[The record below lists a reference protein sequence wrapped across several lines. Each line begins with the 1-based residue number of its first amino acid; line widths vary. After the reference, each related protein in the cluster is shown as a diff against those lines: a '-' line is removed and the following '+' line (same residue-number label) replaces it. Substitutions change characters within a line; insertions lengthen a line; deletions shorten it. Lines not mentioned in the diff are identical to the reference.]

1 MKTAEAAKG
10 QWAMIS
16 SITACHQL
24 QEKITSKVSVLYA
37 VLAENSALMIVMVP
51 GLGSASAAA
60 VTA

>member
-10 QWAMIS
+10 QWAMIFKHYRLPP
-16 SITACHQL
+16 ITG
-24 QEKITSKVSVLYA
+24 KITSKVSVLYA